1 MTLLNQ
7 TQVGRVFLQ
16 KAFQTM
22 SSEKNATTPTP
33 VLCEN
38 NCGFYGNPA
47 NNNLCS
53 KCYREFQ
60 EKKKKEISDMEK
72 INEKNITE
80 TLHSYGKINEL
91 IEPSYLKDKDKDKE
105 NPSFSKKEKSAEGGQ
120 NVGTNMEEENGNSKD
135 NGISS
140 SINMKNTEINTDEV
154 KNYIDSNDNINKGNR
169 SISSVNSSSSVPRD
183 KDNDNNNKANVN
195 HGNGD
200 NAKEM
205 ADKNKCH
212 LCCKRIGLLGIKCRC
227 NYYFCSLHR
236 YADAHNC
243 TFDYKNYHKQQL
255 IKNNVKVVAD
265 KIKKI

>member
-1 MTLLNQ
+1 
-7 TQVGRVFLQ
+7 
-16 KAFQTM
+16 M

-80 TLHSYGKINEL
+80 NLHNYKKINSL
-91 IEPSYLKDKDKDKE
+91 MEPSYISDKKMEAETSTFVKNE
-105 NPSFSKKEKSAEGGQ
+105 NPLPEEQQPASTNLNSVETDNNENNDTNQ
-120 NVGTNMEEENGNSKD
+120 NASG
-135 NGISS
+135 
-140 SINMKNTEINTDEV
+140 
-154 KNYIDSNDNINKGNR
+154 
-169 SISSVNSSSSVPRD
+169 SSSSNAAPNVTDEPSSSS
-183 KDNDNNNKANVN
+183 NVN
-195 HGNGD
+195 
-200 NAKEM
+200 ESE
-205 ADKNKCH
+205 DKKKCFF
-212 LCCKRIGLLGIKCRC
+212 CCKRIGLLGIKCRC
-227 NYYFCSLHR
+227 NHYFCSLHR

-265 KIKKI
+265 KVKKI

>member
-1 MTLLNQ
+1 
-7 TQVGRVFLQ
+7 
-16 KAFQTM
+16 M

-80 TLHSYGKINEL
+80 NLHNYKKINSL
-91 IEPSYLKDKDKDKE
+91 MDPSYISNKKIEAEKPPFMKNENPLPQEQESTSTNININNVEKENKDNNDSNE
-105 NPSFSKKEKSAEGGQ
+105 NPS
-120 NVGTNMEEENGNSKD
+120 V
-135 NGISS
+135 
-140 SINMKNTEINTDEV
+140 
-154 KNYIDSNDNINKGNR
+154 
-169 SISSVNSSSSVPRD
+169 SISSNVVPSATKDESSSS
-183 KDNDNNNKANVN
+183 NVN
-195 HGNGD
+195 E
-200 NAKEM
+200 AE
-205 ADKNKCH
+205 DKNKCFF
-212 LCCKRIGLLGIKCRC
+212 CCKRIGLLGIKCRC
-227 NYYFCSLHR
+227 NHYFCSLHR

-265 KIKKI
+265 KVKKI

>member
-1 MTLLNQ
+1 
-7 TQVGRVFLQ
+7 
-16 KAFQTM
+16 M

-80 TLHSYGKINEL
+80 NLHNYKKINSL
-91 IEPSYLKDKDKDKE
+91 MEPSYTGNKKIETEKPTFVKNENPLPEEQQPSSTNINISNVEKDNKDNNDSKE
-105 NPSFSKKEKSAEGGQ
+105 NAS
-120 NVGTNMEEENGNSKD
+120 GT
-135 NGISS
+135 SS
-140 SINMKNTEINTDEV
+140 SNAAPNATNDE
-154 KNYIDSNDNINKGNR
+154 
-169 SISSVNSSSSVPRD
+169 SSST
-183 KDNDNNNKANVN
+183 NVN
-195 HGNGD
+195 ED
-200 NAKEM
+200 E
-205 ADKNKCH
+205 DKKKCFF
-212 LCCKRIGLLGIKCRC
+212 CCKRIGLLGIKCRC
-227 NYYFCSLHR
+227 NHYFCSLHR

-265 KIKKI
+265 KVKKI

>member
-1 MTLLNQ
+1 
-7 TQVGRVFLQ
+7 
-16 KAFQTM
+16 M

-33 VLCEN
+33 VLCDN

-80 TLHSYGKINEL
+80 NLHNYKKINSL
-91 IEPSYLKDKDKDKE
+91 MEPSYISDKKIEAEKPTFME
-105 NPSFSKKEKSAEGGQ
+105 NEKPSLPEEKQPTS
-120 NVGTNMEEENGNSKD
+120 TNLNINKVETEENQN
-135 NGISS
+135 NGSNQNTSGSS
-140 SINMKNTEINTDEV
+140 SISDAPNATNEQ
-154 KNYIDSNDNINKGNR
+154 
-169 SISSVNSSSSVPRD
+169 SSSSKV
-183 KDNDNNNKANVN
+183 NKPE
-195 HGNGD
+195 D
-200 NAKEM
+200 RE
-205 ADKNKCH
+205 KCFF
-212 LCCKRIGLLGIKCRC
+212 CCKRVGLLGIKCRC
-227 NYYFCSLHR
+227 NHYFCSLHR

-265 KIKKI
+265 KVKKI